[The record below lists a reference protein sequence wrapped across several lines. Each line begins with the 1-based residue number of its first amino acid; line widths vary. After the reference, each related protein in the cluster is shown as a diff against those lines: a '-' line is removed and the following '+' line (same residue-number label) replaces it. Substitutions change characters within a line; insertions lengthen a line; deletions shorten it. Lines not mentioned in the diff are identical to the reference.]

1 MGVSDCPEELS
12 TAKKSLNRGPWLW
25 EETAACAKLCLHTL
39 PSIRSTPPP
48 RLLAPTTTT
57 NGNSSP
63 HPYVSWEETETL
75 GYFPRATQQQAW
87 DWALPGSK
95 ACALNYFSELHGK
108 NTAQSS
114 RSSALPQVNWVTWA
128 RCSLPSLSFPTC
140 NKGMISKGLLA
151 LMCPD
156 SNELA

>member
-1 MGVSDCPEELS
+1 MYPGRKQRHWDTFPEPHSSKPGIGPYLAPKLVLL
-12 TAKKSLNRGPWLW
+12 TTSLNFM
-25 EETAACAKLCLHTL
+25 E
-39 PSIRSTPPP
+39 
-48 RLLAPTTTT
+48 
-57 NGNSSP
+57 
-63 HPYVSWEETETL
+63 
-75 GYFPRATQQQAW
+75 
-87 DWALPGSK
+87 
-95 ACALNYFSELHGK
+95 K